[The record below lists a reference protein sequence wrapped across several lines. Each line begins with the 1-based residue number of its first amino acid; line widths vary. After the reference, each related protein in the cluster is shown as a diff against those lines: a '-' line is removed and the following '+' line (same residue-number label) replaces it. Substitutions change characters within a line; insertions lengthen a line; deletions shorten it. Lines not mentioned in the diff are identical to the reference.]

1 MNRAARAT
9 GEGGEAKRLL
19 PLRISSLI
27 LIFAAVLIAAFTCA
41 MLYVGRLSSQEADQ
55 QAYNSEI
62 NLFRHVL
69 DSRFIMLAR
78 DQFQVGVWDETVQHV
93 SLDFDEDY
101 VTDQIVSSL
110 WYNYGLDRT
119 MLIGADGTLL
129 AYAREEEV
137 DFSPEAATLD
147 ADLKALIGKAV
158 AQYMK
163 NRITIK
169 GGFSARGATVGDRA
183 VMLSEIGNIYEGAF
197 QTIEGKPA
205 LVSAMAITPDVNE
218 VPLPDGPP
226 VVLVNAKFID
236 ADELAYL
243 RQQLGFRSL
252 DFLPTGK
259 TDDTVGAHEEI
270 KTLSG
275 QVVGTFV
282 WQNASP
288 GAHIWSV
295 ILPIV
300 GVIGALVALAA
311 LFMAQRLGKMSNQ
324 LETSERRTRH
334 MSRHDALT
342 GLSNRLSFGE
352 ALDEAVAGLPNKPFA
367 VIACDLDRFK
377 IVNDTF
383 GHAAGD
389 TVIRAIAGRL
399 AKEVGENGMVSR
411 TGGDEFIILVQA
423 FTDKRRLNLL
433 CAGII
438 DGILIPVR
446 LDGGGETDV
455 GVSLGVAQAPLCGIT
470 GSAVMRA
477 ADEALYAAKQMGR
490 GRVVFAEALEEPE
503 AESVNVE
510 PVNVEPVNVEPVRA
524 AE

>member
-1 MNRAARAT
+1 MNRSARQD
-9 GEGGEAKRLL
+9 EERGGAKRLL

-27 LIFAAVLIAAFTCA
+27 LIFAAVLIAVFTCA

-55 QAYNSEI
+55 QARASEV

-69 DSRFIMLAR
+69 ASRFIMLAR
-78 DQFQVGVWDETVQHV
+78 DQTQESIWDESVRNI
-93 SLDFDEDY
+93 SLDFDPDFVSDET
-101 VTDQIVSSL
+101 VTAL
-110 WYNYGLDRT
+110 WYSYGLDRT
-119 MLIGADGTLL
+119 MLVGPDRKLL
-129 AYAREEEV
+129 AYARGGEV
-137 DFSPEAATLD
+137 DFSPTAFALD
-147 ADLKALIGKAV
+147 ADMQALIDQAV

-169 GGFSARGATVGDRA
+169 GGFSARAATVGDRA
-183 VMLSEIGNIYEGAF
+183 IMLSEIGEVFSGAF

-205 LVSAMAITPDVNE
+205 LVSATAIVPYENE
-218 VPLPDGPP
+218 VALPDGPP
-226 VVLVNAKFID
+226 VILVNAKFID
-236 ADELAYL
+236 ADEVSYL
-243 RQQLGFRSL
+243 RSQLGFQSL
-252 DFLPTGK
+252 DF
-259 TDDTVGAHEEI
+259 VAAGAKGDNALAGTREDI

-275 QVVGTFV
+275 QPVGTFV

-300 GVIGALVALAA
+300 GVIGALVAAAA
-311 LFMAQRLGKMSNQ
+311 LFMAQRLGRLSNQ

-334 MSRHDALT
+334 LSRHDALT
-342 GLSNRLSFGE
+342 GLANRLSFGE
-352 ALDEAVAGLPNKPFA
+352 ALEEAVAGLPDKAFA

-377 IVNDTF
+377 AVNDTF
-383 GHAAGD
+383 GHGAGD
-389 TVIRAIAGRL
+389 IVIRTVGDRL
-399 AKEVGENGMVSR
+399 AKEVGENGVVSR
-411 TGGDEFIILVQA
+411 TGGDEFIILIHA

-438 DGILIPVR
+438 DAILKPIR
-446 LDGGGETDV
+446 LEGGAETDV
-455 GVSLGVAQAPLCGIT
+455 GVSLGVAQAPLCGVT

-490 GRVVFAEALEEPE
+490 GRAVFAEALETPE
-503 AESVNVE
+503 GPAAE
-510 PVNVEPVNVEPVRA
+510 PVTAPTRA

>member
-1 MNRAARAT
+1 MNRAPRSNN
-9 GEGGEAKRLL
+9 EGAAAKRLL

-27 LIFAAVLIAAFTCA
+27 LIFAAVLIAVFTCA
-41 MLYVGRLSSQEADQ
+41 MLYVGRLSSEEADQ
-55 QAYNSEI
+55 QARASEV

-69 DSRFIMLAR
+69 ASRFIMLAR
-78 DQFQVGVWDETVQHV
+78 DQTQESVWDDSVRNISLAFDPDFVSDETV
-93 SLDFDEDY
+93 SA
-101 VTDQIVSSL
+101 L

-119 MLIGADGTLL
+119 LLVGAGNKVL
-129 AYAREEEV
+129 AYARGSEV
-137 DFSPEAATLD
+137 DFSPTAFAID
-147 ADLKALIGKAV
+147 ADMQALIDKAI

-169 GGFSARGATVGDRA
+169 GGFSARAATVGDRA
-183 VMLSEIGNIYEGAF
+183 IMLSEIGEIFEGAF

-205 LVSAMAITPDVNE
+205 LVSATAIVPYENE
-218 VPLPDGPP
+218 VALPDGPP
-226 VVLVNAKFID
+226 VILVSAKFID
-236 ADELAYL
+236 ADEVSYL
-243 RQQLGFRSL
+243 RSQLGFQSL
-252 DFLPTGK
+252 DFVSAGGK
-259 TDDTVGAHEEI
+259 PDDLAGAHEEI
-270 KTLSG
+270 KTMSG

-300 GVIGALVALAA
+300 GAIGALVAIAA
-311 LFMAQRLGKMSNQ
+311 LFMAQRLAKMSNQ

-342 GLSNRLSFGE
+342 GLANRLSFGE
-352 ALDEAVAGLPNKPFA
+352 ALEDAVSGLPDKAFA

-377 IVNDTF
+377 AVNDTY
-383 GHAAGD
+383 GHAVGD
-389 TVIRAIAGRL
+389 LVIRTVAERL
-399 AKEVGENGMVSR
+399 AKEVGESGLVSR
-411 TGGDEFIILVQA
+411 TGGDEFIILIQA

-438 DGILIPVR
+438 DSVLKPIRVDSGQ
-446 LDGGGETDV
+446 ETDV

-477 ADEALYAAKQMGR
+477 ADAKQLGR
-490 GRVVFAEALEEPE
+490 GRAVFAEALETPE
-503 AESVNVE
+503 DPAAA
-510 PVNVEPVNVEPVRA
+510 PIKA

>member
-1 MNRAARAT
+1 MNRSARSNEERGAT
-9 GEGGEAKRLL
+9 KRLL

-27 LIFAAVLIAAFTCA
+27 LIFAAVLIAVFTCA
-41 MLYVGRLSSQEADQ
+41 MLYVGRLSSAEADQ
-55 QAYNSEI
+55 QARASEV

-69 DSRFIMLAR
+69 ASRFIMLAR
-78 DQFQVGVWDETVQHV
+78 DQTQESIWDESVRNI
-93 SLDFDEDY
+93 SLNFDPDY
-101 VTDQIVSSL
+101 VSDELVAAF
-110 WYNYGLDRT
+110 WFNYGLDRT
-119 MLIGADGTLL
+119 MLVRPGAQTGGDKLL
-129 AYAREEEV
+129 AYARGDEV
-137 DFSPEAATLD
+137 DFSPTAFTLD
-147 ADLKALIGKAV
+147 ADMQALIDKAV

-163 NRITIK
+163 NRITVK
-169 GGFSARGATVGDRA
+169 GGFSARAATVGDRA
-183 VMLSEIGNIYEGAF
+183 IMLSEIGEIFEGAF

-205 LVSAMAITPDVNE
+205 LVIATAIVPYENE
-218 VPLPDGPP
+218 VALPDGPP
-226 VVLVNAKFID
+226 VILINAKFID
-236 ADELAYL
+236 ADEVSYL
-243 RQQLGFRSL
+243 RSQLGFLSL
-252 DFLPTGK
+252 DFVAAGGKSDDLP
-259 TDDTVGAHEEI
+259 GAHEEI
-270 KTLSG
+270 QTLSG

-282 WQNASP
+282 WQNTAP

-300 GVIGALVALAA
+300 AVIGGLVAIAA
-311 LFMAQRLGKMSNQ
+311 LFMAQRLATMSNQ

-342 GLSNRLSFGE
+342 GLANRVSFGE
-352 ALDEAVAGLPNKPFA
+352 ALEEAVAGLPDKAFA

-377 IVNDTF
+377 LVNDTF

-389 TVIRAIAGRL
+389 QVIRTVGERL
-399 AKEVGENGMVSR
+399 AKEVGESGVACR
-411 TGGDEFIILVQA
+411 TGGDEFIILILA

-438 DGILIPVR
+438 EAILKPIR
-446 LDGGGETDV
+446 LDSGQDADV

-490 GRVVFAEALEEPE
+490 GRAVFAEALDIPENPPAEPIK
-503 AESVNVE
+503 
-510 PVNVEPVNVEPVRA
+510 A